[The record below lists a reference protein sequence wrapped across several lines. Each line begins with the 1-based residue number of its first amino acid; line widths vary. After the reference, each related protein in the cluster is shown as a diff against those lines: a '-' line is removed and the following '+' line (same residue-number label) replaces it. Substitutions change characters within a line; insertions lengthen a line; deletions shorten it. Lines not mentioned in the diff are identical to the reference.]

1 MSDEGAAGTAGSEKR
16 KLKRWHLIYYLRVFD
31 EQRSAMIGHVFDIT
45 TQGLRLVSEWP
56 IPSGSVYQL
65 SMEVPHDSGETIRI
79 SLPARALWSRPDED
93 SPGFHHTGFQLL
105 EPSTRAVERIRT
117 LIEAFKEQ
125 S

>member
-1 MSDEGAAGTAGSEKR
+1 MGKPEGEQR

-31 EQRSAMIGHVFDIT
+31 EQRSALIGHVFDIT

-65 SMEVPHDSGETIRI
+65 SMEVPHDSGETIRV

-93 SPGFHHTGFQLL
+93 SSGFHHTGFQLL
-105 EPSTRAVERIRT
+105 EPSPRAVERIRS
-117 LIEAFKEQ
+117 LIDAFKQENE